1 MSTQRFVAYYRVST
15 AGQGR
20 SGLGIEAQQAAVK
33 AYLTG
38 RDHQLVAEFTE
49 VESGRKADRP
59 KLAEALAMAKRQKAV
74 LVIARLDRLARNVAF
89 IASLME
95 SKVEFIACDLPQA
108 TPFTLH
114 IMAAVGEAEA
124 KAISERTKAALA
136 AAKERGVRLGNT
148 TNLPVAR
155 AKGRETIIA
164 GADDHA
170 EKVLPVIRE
179 IVRGGITS
187 VHKIADALQ
196 HRVPTRR
203 GGQWSGSTVLNIVRR
218 SGYNSV
224 REMSYNINAQG
235 SRI

>member
-1 MSTQRFVAYYRVST
+1 MNTNRYIAYYRVST

-20 SGLGIEAQQAAVK
+20 SGLGIEAQQLAVK

-38 RDHQLVAEFTE
+38 RDHNLIAEFTE
-49 VESGRKADRP
+49 IESGRNSDRP
-59 KLAEALAMAKRQKAV
+59 KLAEALALAKKQKAI
-74 LVIARLDRLARNVAF
+74 LVIARLDRLARNVVF

-95 SKVEFIACDLPQA
+95 SSVEFIACDMPQA

-136 AAKERGVRLGNT
+136 AAKERGVILGNT

-155 AKGRETIIA
+155 AKGRVTIIN

-170 EKVLPVIRE
+170 SRVLPYASGEGRLPHC
-179 IVRGGITS
+179 RA
-187 VHKIADALQ
+187 IA
-196 HRVPTRR
+196 
-203 GGQWSGSTVLNIVRR
+203 
-218 SGYNSV
+218 
-224 REMSYNINAQG
+224 
-235 SRI
+235 